1 MAPIRF
7 SSNQSAHLRFYVGKL
22 SSFGLGFILFLS
34 LTSLF
39 AKATSTTPFLG
50 VVHAAI
56 PVCTNSVAG
65 GVYLVANADGRRE
78 PDENY
83 LSGVIQIRNSIDLPT
98 ETIESPN
105 GLFVLHELPCDAYTV
120 YHNGD
125 YVGKLLVG
133 EVMGQVL
140 VELPKT
146 NLAQHLFM
154 PIITN

>member
-22 SSFGLGFILFLS
+22 SSFGLGFILCRS

-65 GVYLVANADGRRE
+65 GVYLDANADGRRE

-98 ETIESPN
+98 ETIESPD

>member
-7 SSNQSAHLRFYVGKL
+7 SSNQSAHPRFYVRKL
-22 SSFGLGFILFLS
+22 SSLGLGFILFLS

-39 AKATSTTPFLG
+39 ARATATPFLG
-50 VVHAAI
+50 VAHAAI
-56 PVCTNSVAG
+56 PVCTNSVSG
-65 GVYLVANADGRRE
+65 GVYLDANADSRRQ
-78 PDENY
+78 PNENY
-83 LSGVIQIRNSIDLPT
+83 LSGVIQIRNSVDLPT

-105 GLFVLHELPCDAYTV
+105 GLFVLHDLPCDAYTV

-133 EVMGQVL
+133 EVMAQVL
-140 VELPKT
+140 IELPKT
-146 NLAQHLFM
+146 NLTQHLFM